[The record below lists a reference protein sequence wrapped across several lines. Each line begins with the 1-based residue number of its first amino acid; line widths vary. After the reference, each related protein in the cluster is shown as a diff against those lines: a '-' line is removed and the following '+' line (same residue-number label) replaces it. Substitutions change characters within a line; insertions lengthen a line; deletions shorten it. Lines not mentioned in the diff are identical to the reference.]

1 MDEAALAVIAGMMP
15 LLIFSELPTVIQR
28 VMLCLCAFCCFRLHH
43 RIFSLI
49 AIGLLSLSWAS
60 FQGDIQLHQISAL
73 QGTKRHVIA
82 AVESINLGNT
92 STSSVLF
99 KIEKV
104 EDKILFPPIMFR
116 TNWDEGGQEL
126 FAGQRWDMTVSL
138 RPVHSMLNE
147 GGFDAQRW
155 ALAQHAP
162 LTATVRHSQPVDAK
176 SSLRQQF
183 IQRVQQKMPLMENTP
198 VLIALAFGEKG
209 LIERADKLLLQQTGI
224 AHLVAISGLHISVA
238 ALFGWWL
245 ARGIQFLMPVKMIDY
260 RFPLLV
266 SVAFLLTYTWLS
278 GGNAPAVRAALAVSM
293 WILLRLFRVRCHPW
307 QIWLWV
313 VAMLLLADPMNLLSD
328 SFWLSCFAVGAL
340 VFWFQW
346 APLPAMFQQAWYWA
360 FCRWGHLQVG
370 MTLLLWPLQ
379 VWIFHGM
386 NLFSFPANMWAVPV
400 VSLFTV
406 PLVLLALLMSAVP
419 YALGGYV
426 QAVLWQLADVTLRLA
441 LWGVKALP
449 DGWTPLSE
457 SFLVVSLM
465 GWLVLLC
472 WRICPL
478 RYCFSLLLSLFAIS
492 FVWMNRNPPERWRID
507 MLDVGHDLSV
517 LISKNGKGV
526 LYDTGNRWEGG
537 SAAEQNIIPFLNW
550 KNIQL
555 EQIIISH
562 DDKDHRGGLTVLQNR
577 YPAASV
583 RESTLSDQHHLKC
596 IAGEQWRW
604 QGLDFEVLWPEKM
617 SGDARNNDSCVIRID
632 DGSFSLLLTGDIE
645 AETEKALVRKLRNTL
660 RATALQVPH
669 HGSNTSSIPPFLR
682 AVKPVIVLASAS
694 RFNKW
699 HLPAHKV
706 VSRYNKARYD
716 WHSTSVSGQLSLF
729 IFDDYW
735 TIKGLREQLIPR
747 WYHRQFGVS
756 ADNE

>member
-1 MDEAALAVIAGMMP
+1 MLP
-15 LLIFSELPTVIQR
+15 LLIFSQLPSAIHLVT
-28 VMLCLCAFCCFRLHH
+28 LCLCASCCFRFHH
-43 RIFSLI
+43 KIFSLI
-49 AIGLLSLSWAS
+49 AIGLLSFSWAS
-60 FQGDIQLHQISAL
+60 FQGGIQLDQISAL

-82 AVESINLGNT
+82 VVESINLGST

-99 KIEKV
+99 KIEKA
-104 EDKILFPPIMFR
+104 EGKIIFPPVMFR
-116 TNWDEGGQEL
+116 TKWDKTEGEL
-126 FAGQRWDMTVSL
+126 LAGQRWDMIVSM
-138 RPVHSMLNE
+138 RPVHSLLNE

-162 LTATVRHSQPVDAK
+162 LTATVRNRQLLDAR

-183 IQRVQQKMPLMENTP
+183 IQRLQQKMPPMENTP

-209 LIERADKLLLQQTGI
+209 FIQAADKLLLQQTGI
-224 AHLVAISGLHISVA
+224 AHLVAISGLHIGIA

-245 ARGIQFLMPVKMIDY
+245 ARGLQYLLPVKLIDY
-260 RFPLLV
+260 RFPLFV
-266 SVAFLLTYTWLS
+266 SGVFLLFYTWLS
-278 GGNAPAVRAALAVSM
+278 GGNAPALRAAFAVLM
-293 WILLRLFRVRCHPW
+293 WILLRLFRVRCHPC

-313 VAMLLLADPMNLLSD
+313 VAMLLLVDPMNLLSD

-346 APLPAMFQQAWYWA
+346 VPLPAMFQQAWYWA
-360 FCRWGHLQVG
+360 LFRWGHLQVG
-370 MTLLLWPLQ
+370 MTLLLLPLQ
-379 VWIFHGM
+379 VWIFHGV
-386 NLFSFPANMWAVPV
+386 NVFSFPANMWAVPV
-400 VSLFTV
+400 VSLITV
-406 PLVLLALLMSAVP
+406 PLVLLALLTNAAP
-419 YALGGYV
+419 CALMDNA
-426 QAVLWQLADVTLRLA
+426 QALLWQLADATLRLA

-449 DGWTPLSE
+449 GGWIPLGE
-457 SFLVVSLM
+457 SFLAVSLM

-478 RYCFSLLLSLFAIS
+478 RYCLSLLLSLFAIS
-492 FVWMNRNPPERWRID
+492 SVWLNRNPSERWRVD
-507 MLDVGHDLSV
+507 MLDIGHGLSV
-517 LISKNGKGV
+517 LISKNGRGI

-537 SAAEQNIIPFLNW
+537 SAAEQNIIPYLNW

-562 DDKDHRGGLTVLQNR
+562 NDMDHRGGLAPLQNR

-583 RESTLSDQHHLKC
+583 RESALSDQHHLKC
-596 IAGEQWRW
+596 IAGEQWHW
-604 QGLDFEVLWPEKM
+604 QGLDFNVLWPDKM
-617 SGDARNNDSCVIRID
+617 SEDAGNNDSCVIRID

-645 AETEKALVRKLRNTL
+645 TETEKALVRKWRSELQ
-660 RATALQVPH
+660 ATVLQVPH
-669 HGSNTSSIPPFLR
+669 HGSNTSSTPPFLR
-682 AVKPVIVLASAS
+682 AVKPVIALASAS

-706 VSRYNKARYD
+706 VSRYNKAHYD
-716 WHSTSVSGQLSLF
+716 WHSTSESGQLSLF
-729 IFDDYW
+729 VFDDYW

-756 ADNE
+756 TDNE